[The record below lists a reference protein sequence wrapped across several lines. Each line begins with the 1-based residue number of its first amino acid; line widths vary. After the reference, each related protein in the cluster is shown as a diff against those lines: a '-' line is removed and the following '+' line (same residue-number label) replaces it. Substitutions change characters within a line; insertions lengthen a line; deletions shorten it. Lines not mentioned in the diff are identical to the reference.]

1 MIEGISVVSLTPSA
15 LLGIAVLMLLTG
27 RLIPRATLQDKAKEA
42 EEWKQAYELERTAR
56 TTADAQTRELLEVAK
71 TSEAVLSAVY
81 KQSELQRARNEDS
94 DAL

>member
-1 MIEGISVVSLTPSA
+1 MIDGIPIASLTPSF

-27 RLIPRATLQDKAKEA
+27 RLVPRATLQDKAKEA

-71 TSEAVLSAVY
+71 TSEAVLTAVY
-81 KQSELQRARNEDS
+81 KQSELQRVRNDDA